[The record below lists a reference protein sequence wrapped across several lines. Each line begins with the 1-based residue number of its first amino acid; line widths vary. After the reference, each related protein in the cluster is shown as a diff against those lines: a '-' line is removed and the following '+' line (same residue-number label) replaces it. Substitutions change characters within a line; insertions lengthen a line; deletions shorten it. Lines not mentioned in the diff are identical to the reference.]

1 MKPIENL
8 HHELKTLITDKVNT
22 ENFLTHTLTTN
33 FSRLENTDQVRKQL
47 TEIVNQLSKEIEA
60 KQSEIT
66 KNLIGYQIN

>member
-1 MKPIENL
+1 METIETL
-8 HHELKTLITDKVNT
+8 HHELKSLITDKVNT

-33 FSRLENTDQVRKQL
+33 FSRLENTKEVREQL

-66 KNLIGYQIN
+66 KNLIGYEIN